1 MMGHFREHCYPEK
14 QLVGEFPPFRA
25 CGAEA
30 STSLCPP
37 NLEGI
42 IMRSTVFALAA
53 LAVCGMAAPA
63 TAQTYY
69 AFTTVDGGEQVSVT
83 FVNAAFFGGD
93 LTYNVNGGLLR
104 VQEPRTPLV
113 VKVRFADGTGF
124 TTTTTLSPGNAVRSS
139 IDPGARYWCIFI
151 GRQRFAVNVTPLCAN
166 YAEGDTSV
174 SVTPN

>member
-1 MMGHFREHCYPEK
+1 MRTFSG
-14 QLVGEFPPFRA
+14 
-25 CGAEA
+25 GAIL
-30 STSLCPP
+30 SL

-42 IMRSTVFALAA
+42 IMRRTVFALAA
-53 LAVCGMAAPA
+53 LAASALAAPA
-63 TAQTYY
+63 TAQVYY
-69 AFTTVDGGEQVSVT
+69 AATTVDNNEQVSVT

-139 IDPGARYWCIFI
+139 SDPSARYWCVFI
-151 GRQRFAVNVTPLCAN
+151 GRQKFAVNVTPLCAN

-174 SVTPN
+174 IVD